1 MNRILPIFV
10 FLFAASGHFAG
21 SLSASE
27 GSGPVALPEIRAL
40 TVQEAVRMA
49 LERSPEILLAEAQF
63 DRAGEALRES
73 RSLNLPQ
80 VYTGT
85 GLAYNNGFPL
95 SIEGSAPSI
104 FQVAASQSIFSK
116 KNSNLIREAR
126 ESLKASHYGTD
137 TARNELAL
145 KTALAYYELH
155 RARRIIELTTAS
167 LDAAKKQQKN
177 IEALLDAGKVRP
189 VDVTV
194 ARTTTQGAQQLL
206 LVAEEQAKIA
216 QAELQELTG
225 ISATVAIRTIE
236 PRIDSPIFETEGEIL
251 YLQALESTP
260 EILRAEATVKAKE
273 FRVEAEKGESWP
285 RMEIVSEYAL
295 FSRANNYED
304 YYNRFERNNYL
315 IGLSVQVPLF
325 NGFRTRSRVAQSRRE
340 VSEENYRLQRLKSNL
355 KLDIQRGL
363 SSLRIARSASDL
375 AMREREA
382 AAELLQVSETLLESG
397 RISQTEFE
405 DSRLQLQQKEIAVL
419 DANQILFQRKLE
431 LLFAVGSVAREI
443 Q

>member
-1 MNRILPIFV
+1 MNKILPIFV
-10 FLFAASGHFAG
+10 FLFAASGHFADH
-21 SLSASE
+21 LSASE
-27 GSGPVALPEIRAL
+27 GSVPAAPPEIRAL
-40 TVQEAVRMA
+40 TVQEVVQMT
-49 LERSPEILLAEAQF
+49 LERSPEILLAETQF
-63 DRAGEALRES
+63 ERAGEALRES

-104 FQVAASQSIFSK
+104 FQIAASQSILSK
-116 KNSNLIREAR
+116 KNSNLIREAK
-126 ESLKASHYGTD
+126 ESLKASRFGTD
-137 TARNELAL
+137 TVRNDLAF
-145 KTALAYYELH
+145 KAAQAYYELH

-167 LDAAKKQQKN
+167 LDAAKRQQQN
-177 IEALLDAGKVRP
+177 VEALLEAGKVRP

-194 ARTTTQGAQQLL
+194 ARTATQGAQQQL
-206 LVAEEQAKIA
+206 LVAEEQAKLA

-225 ISATVAIRTIE
+225 ISALVDIRTVE
-236 PRIDSPIFETEGEIL
+236 PRIDSPILEMEGETL

-260 EILRAEATVKAKE
+260 EILRAEASMKAKE

-285 RMEIVSEYAL
+285 KMAIISEYAL

-325 NGFRTRSRVAQSRRE
+325 NGFRTQSRVAQSRRE
-340 VSEENYRLQRLKSNL
+340 VSEENYRLQRLKSDL

-382 AAELLQVSETLLESG
+382 AEELLQVSETLLESG

-405 DSRLQLQQKEIAVL
+405 DSRSQLQQKEIAML
-419 DANQILFQRKLE
+419 DANQNLFQRKLE
-431 LLFAVGSVAREI
+431 LLHALGSVAREI